1 MMLLAKDA
9 IELALPGTPY
19 AFLEDAFSKGSTDM
33 GDLSCIMPVVHP
45 YAGGYIGTGH
55 GSDFYIADPHSACV
69 DSSRW
74 QLCMLKLLL
83 QNGAERANNIIKE
96 FKPLFATKE
105 DYLAYIEDIRICGDR
120 IIYTDEGASVK
131 L

>member
-1 MMLLAKDA
+1 
-9 IELALPGTPY
+9 
-19 AFLEDAFSKGSTDM
+19 M

-45 YAGGYIGTGH
+45 YCAGYVGTGH
-55 GSDFYIADPHSACV
+55 GSDFYITDPMAACV
-69 DSSRW
+69 DSARW